1 MLRKVKKRYSIIRD
15 KIKHFK
21 FKNSYSNNIG
31 EENDYDDLEFVWGIK
46 SWDDITSTEANLYTM
61 NDLDIVYDR
70 KRNEYML
77 GIETIYLFADG
88 NNGEI
93 KYLEYLLGKFTEFMR
108 ENNYISPDEKF
119 CLRCIESVEPWR
131 ANTISEL
138 YIRFK
143 VFVQGYKAV
152 ISELS

>member
-1 MLRKVKKRYSIIRD
+1 MLRKVKMRYSIIRD

-21 FKNSYSNNIG
+21 FKNTYSDNIG

-70 KRNEYML
+70 IRNEYML
-77 GIETIYLFADG
+77 GIETVYLFADG

-93 KYLEYLLGKFTEFMR
+93 KYLEHLLEKFTEFAR
-108 ENNYISPDEKF
+108 ENNYISSDDAAYRKTAEVFQAF
-119 CLRCIESVEPWR
+119 C
-131 ANTISEL
+131 
-138 YIRFK
+138 
-143 VFVQGYKAV
+143 
-152 ISELS
+152 

>member
-1 MLRKVKKRYSIIRD
+1 MLGEVKIWYLKICS

-21 FKNSYSNNIG
+21 IKNTYTDNSD
-31 EENDYDDLEFVWGIK
+31 EENNDDDLEFVWGIK

-93 KYLEYLLGKFTEFMR
+93 KYLEYLLGKFTEFVR

-143 VFVQGYKAV
+143 DFVQGYKAV

>member
-1 MLRKVKKRYSIIRD
+1 MLGKVKIWYLEICS

-21 FKNSYSNNIG
+21 IKNTYTDNSN
-31 EENDYDDLEFVWGIK
+31 EENSDDDLEFVWGIK

-77 GIETIYLFADG
+77 GIETVYLFADG

-93 KYLEYLLGKFTEFMR
+93 KYLEYLLGKFTKFVS
-108 ENNYISPDEKF
+108 ENNYISPDDKF

-143 VFVQGYKAV
+143 VFVQGYKSV